1 VAKFLRS
8 ASTLRENQQTTNL
21 AFWFSGSHR
30 AKSETCYEIPI
41 NMLWK
46 RNKTQVGKSEMNPQ
60 TEDEELETQADS
72 QDLNPSTVRSPSTLR
87 FPKPKIL
94 VVDLND
100 DTAKTL
106 KAAGYAVNVGSFG
119 TPYKIVSQDNSYEPV
134 VAEYNL
140 PNYAEQE
147 IVIIDLLPAKALE
160 KPPKEKQAIE
170 GTYGHWGKRT
180 HGEIDPRPVSM
191 AAYRHAFDKILAH
204 GGAFIIF
211 ADYHTY
217 NEIVYA
223 QSTRRDLDIDRS
235 KTFDNWSFLTPLHSS
250 RFETKFTHGSEISV
264 PNQSRAL
271 GKLLARH
278 LKGASF
284 RCTLAPKEH
293 INVNQI
299 FYTNEFFESWVV
311 LATDK
316 YGAPVAGVFAPG
328 GDVKGWIFIFPQ
340 LSDKSSF
347 IKEFLRD
354 VLPELAPHLF
364 PYAEGGKWI
373 YRDDYQLPSILEMRQ
388 QVEQIEAEARERVK
402 AVEEKI
408 RLEQEETSYLRA
420 LLTET
425 GDPLVKA
432 VKKTLE
438 ILGFQSVIDMDEEME
453 KAGDTSGRREDLRIL
468 DEPTT
473 LLVEVKGITGLP
485 TDADALQVQKYVVV
499 RMREWGRTNVQGLEI
514 INHQKGIPALDR
526 ENEAPF
532 RQDIL
537 VNAEEQQFGL
547 ITTWDLYRLA
557 RSYLKNNW
565 KPEHVK
571 ALFLQFGR
579 IRSVP
584 LHYQFAG
591 IVENFWEKVGVVGV
605 RVKEA
610 NLRMGDRIAFELPVD
625 FEEQEITSLQ
635 VENQQVELA
644 EPSMLAGIKTDFTKQ
659 YIKKG
664 MRVFKVSE
672 SMNKP

>member
-1 VAKFLRS
+1 
-8 ASTLRENQQTTNL
+8 
-21 AFWFSGSHR
+21 
-30 AKSETCYEIPI
+30 
-41 NMLWK
+41 MLWK
-46 RNKTQVGKSEMNPQ
+46 RNKSQVGKSEANPQ

-72 QDLNPSTVRSPSTLR
+72 QDLNPGTVTSPSTLR

-94 VVDLND
+94 VVDLKD

-119 TPYKIVSQDNSYEPV
+119 TPYKIVPQDNSYEPV
-134 VAEYNL
+134 VTEYNL

-147 IVIIDLLPAKALE
+147 IIIINLLPAKALD
-160 KPPKEKQAIE
+160 KSPKEKQAIE
-170 GTYGHWGKRT
+170 GEYGYWGKRNY
-180 HGEIDPRPVSM
+180 GVIDPRPVSM
-191 AAYRHAFDKILAH
+191 AIFRSAFDKILLH

-223 QSTRRDLDIDRS
+223 LSTRRGLEIDRS
-235 KTFDNWSFLTPLHSS
+235 KTFDNWSFLAPLHSS
-250 RFETKFTHGSEISV
+250 NFDTKFMQGSEIAV
-264 PNQSRAL
+264 PSQSHSL

-278 LKGASF
+278 IKGASF
-284 RCTLAPKEH
+284 RCTLSPKEYSDA
-293 INVNQI
+293 NQ
-299 FYTNEFFESWVV
+299 YLYANEFFKSWVV

-316 YGAPVAGVFAPG
+316 YGAPVAGAFAPEG
-328 GDVKGWIFIFPQ
+328 NVKGWIFIFPQ

-347 IKEFLRD
+347 TKEFLRD

-408 RLEQEETSYLRA
+408 RLKQEETAYLRA

-438 ILGFQSVIDMDEEME
+438 VLGFQSVIDMDEEME

-547 ITTWDLYRLA
+547 LTTWDLYRLA

-571 ALFLQFGR
+571 ALFLRFGR
-579 IRSVP
+579 IGSVP
-584 LHYQFAG
+584 LRYQFVG

-605 RVKEA
+605 RIKEA
-610 NLRMGDRIAFELPVD
+610 NLGMGDRIAFELPVD

-659 YIKKG
+659 HIKRG
-664 MRVFKVSE
+664 MHVFKV
-672 SMNKP
+672 NKVLDKT